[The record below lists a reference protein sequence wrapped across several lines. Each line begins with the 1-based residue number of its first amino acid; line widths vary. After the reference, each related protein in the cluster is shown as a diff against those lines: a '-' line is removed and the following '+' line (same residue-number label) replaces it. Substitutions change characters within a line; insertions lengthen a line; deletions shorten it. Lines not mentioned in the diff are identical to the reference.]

1 MSISDD
7 LPVQKKRVGK
17 HGKGVIISSY
27 HQTSEFT
34 LWLQEFQT
42 MYAWN
47 ISVIFKDSAACWR
60 ISRFYYMHL

>member
-7 LPVQKKRVGK
+7 LPVQKKLVGK

-47 ISVIFKDSAACWR
+47 ISVIFKDLAA
-60 ISRFYYMHL
+60 LLENK